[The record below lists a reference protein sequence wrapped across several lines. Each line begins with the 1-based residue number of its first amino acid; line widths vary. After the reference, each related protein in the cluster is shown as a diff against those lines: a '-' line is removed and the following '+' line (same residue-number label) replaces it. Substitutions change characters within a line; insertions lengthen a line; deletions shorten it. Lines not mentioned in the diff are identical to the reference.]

1 MHPNL
6 LNSVEALQSS
16 DSILHILN
24 CINYIVL
31 YFILYLIV
39 LMSHI
44 LLYSSEIKIHSKKNS
59 FIHSFTIGS
68 RRGCRWP
75 EAGPGPSVVAGTADL
90 DGRGGENTTTRGS
103 SSCRNSRFTTEGGPS
118 GP

>member
-16 DSILHILN
+16 DSILHLLN

-31 YFILYLIV
+31 YFILYIIV

-44 LLYSSEIKIHSKKNS
+44 LVYSSEIKIHS
-59 FIHSFTIGS
+59 FIHTKTP
-68 RRGCRWP
+68 RC
-75 EAGPGPSVVAGTADL
+75 ADTVPYISIHGDMMML
-90 DGRGGENTTTRGS
+90 W
-103 SSCRNSRFTTEGGPS
+103 
-118 GP
+118 